1 MSAQPQLPGIVASVL
16 ARADVREASYLHGR
30 ATMLAQVWRD
40 AFDLYDA
47 QDLCAGARWA
57 AGLLARAEA
66 RGVDSARELAELRV
80 LVREVARRVAALREV
95 LGG

>member
-1 MSAQPQLPGIVASVL
+1 MSAQPQLPGFVRDVL
-16 ARADVREASYLHGR
+16 SRADVREASWPQGR
-30 ATMLAQVWRD
+30 VTVLSQVWRD

-57 AGLLARAEA
+57 AGLLARAEV

-95 LGG
+95 LRG